1 MTIINTFQ
9 DKGHKIG
16 LTKSNTDQN
25 YDNLKEQ
32 VDAAT
37 CTADD
42 LWIRLLSHK
51 HKQRIPLKILLLK
64 KYKFKNT
71 EIT

>member
-42 LWIRLLSHK
+42 L
-51 HKQRIPLKILLLK
+51 
-64 KYKFKNT
+64 
-71 EIT
+71 